1 MTSIKTKI
9 AGIMTALTTIGCT
22 NMSDTTDNKSNFE
35 YHVDRFYD
43 LQILRYQVPEF
54 ENLTLNQ
61 KKLVYYLTEAA
72 LQGRDILFDQNGK
85 YNLAIREV
93 VEAVYTNYPKEKDP
107 AQYELLEKYL
117 KRVWFSNGIH
127 HHYGMDK
134 FLPEFSQNYFE
145 TAVKSID
152 PKQLPLYAFDNSTD
166 QLLKELVPVMF
177 DPSIHAKRVNQAK
190 GEDLIATSAN
200 NYYEGVTQDEVEKF
214 YGAQKDTNDASPIS
228 YGLNSKLV
236 KEGNQLVEKTWK
248 IGGMYSPA
256 IEKITYWLKKAKEV
270 AENDAQKATIE
281 KLIAFYETGDLKTF
295 DDYSITWVKDTTSHI
310 DFLNG
315 FIETYG
321 DPLGMKA
328 SWEGIVN
335 FKNLEA
341 TKRTEVLS
349 ENAQWF
355 EDHSPVDTRF
365 KKSKVKGVSA
375 KVITAAILAGDC
387 YPATPI
393 GINLPNSN
401 WIRQTHGSKSVTI
414 ENITS
419 AYDNAAKGN
428 GFKEEF
434 VYSDTERELL
444 EKYGFVTDNI
454 HTDLHECLG
463 HGSGQLLPGV
473 DQDALKAYG
482 ATIEEARADLFGLY
496 YEADPKLVELGLLP
510 NADAYK
516 AEYYSYMNNGLMTQ
530 LMRIEDGKDIE
541 EAHMRN
547 RQLIARWVY
556 EHGKKDNVVEFVK
569 KDGKTYVR
577 INDYQKMRD
586 LVGQL
591 LAEIQRV
598 KSEGDFEGAKHL
610 VEEYGVKVDQNLHRE
625 VKERYAKLNIA
636 PYKGFV
642 NPVYKAITNE
652 SGEITDIKVDYTEGY
667 TAQML
672 RYSKDY
678 HPLKVKN

>member
-1 MTSIKTKI
+1 MTV
-9 AGIMTALTTIGCT
+9 LTTAGCNSVPT
-22 NMSDTTDNKSNFE
+22 NNEAAPFD

-43 LQILRYQVPEF
+43 LQILRYQVPGF
-54 ENLTLNQ
+54 DSLTLQQ

-72 LQGRDILFDQNGK
+72 LQGRDILFDQNCK

-93 VEAVYTNYPKEKDP
+93 LEAVYQHYPKENDAK
-107 AQYELLEKYL
+107 QFEQLENYL

-134 FLPEFSQNYFE
+134 FLPEFSQTYFE
-145 TAVKSID
+145 TAVRSID
-152 PKQLPLYAFDNSTD
+152 SKHLPLYAYNNSVD
-166 QLLKELVPVMF
+166 ELLKELVPVMF
-177 DPSIHAKRVNQAK
+177 DPTVLSKRVNQAK
-190 GEDLIATSAN
+190 GEDLISTSAN
-200 NYYEGVTQDEVEKF
+200 NYYEGVSQKEVEQF
-214 YGAQKDTNDASPIS
+214 YGSQKDPKDATPIS

-236 KEGNQLVEKTWK
+236 KENGKLVEKKWK
-248 IGGMYSPA
+248 VGGMYSAA
-256 IEKITYWLKKAKEV
+256 IEKIVYWLNKAYEV
-270 AENDAQKATIE
+270 ADNEAQKKTIG
-281 KLIAFYETGDLKTF
+281 KLIEYYQSGDLKTF
-295 DDYSITWVKDTTSHI
+295 DDYSITWVKDTLSHI

-328 SWEGIVN
+328 SWEAIVN
-335 FKNLEA
+335 YKNIAA
-341 TKRTEVLS
+341 TKRTEILS

-355 EDHSPVDTRF
+355 EDHSPVDPRF
-365 KKSKVKGVSA
+365 KKKKVKGVSA
-375 KVITAAILAGDC
+375 KVINVAILAGDC

-401 WIRQTHGSKSVTI
+401 WIRQVHGSKSVTI

-419 AYDNAAKGN
+419 AYDEAAKGN

-434 VYSDTERELL
+434 VYSQTERDLL

-510 NADAYK
+510 NTEAYK

-547 RQLIARWVY
+547 RQLIARWIY
-556 EHGKKDNVVEFVK
+556 EHGKKDNVVEFVSRE
-569 KDGKTYVR
+569 GKTYVR
-577 INDYQKMRD
+577 INDYEKMRT

-610 VEEYGVKVDQNLHRE
+610 VEEYGVKVDQKLHKE

-642 NPVYKAITNE
+642 NPVYEAVTDAK
-652 SGEITDIKVDYTEGY
+652 GEITDVKIRYDEGY
-667 TAQML
+667 TEQML
-672 RYSKDY
+672 RYSKNY
-678 HPLKVKN
+678 HTLRVKN

>member
-1 MTSIKTKI
+1 
-9 AGIMTALTTIGCT
+9 MTALTTAGCSSVST
-22 NMSDTTDNKSNFE
+22 NNDATTFD

-43 LQILRYQVPEF
+43 LQILRYQVPGF
-54 ENLTLNQ
+54 DTLPLQQ
-61 KKLVYYLTEAA
+61 KKLIYYLTEAA
-72 LQGRDILFDQNGK
+72 LQGRDILFDQNCK
-85 YNLAIREV
+85 YNLAIRDV
-93 VEAVYTNYPKEKDP
+93 LEAIYQHYPKEKD
-107 AQYELLEKYL
+107 AKQFEQLENYL

-134 FLPEFSQNYFE
+134 FLPEFSQTYFE
-145 TAVKSID
+145 TAVRSID
-152 PKQLPLYAFDNSTD
+152 SKYLPLYAYNNNVDE
-166 QLLKELVPVMF
+166 LLKELVPVMF
-177 DPSIHAKRVNQAK
+177 DPSVCAKRVNQAK

-200 NYYEGVTQDEVEKF
+200 NYYEGVSQKEVEKF
-214 YGAQKDTNDASPIS
+214 YGAQKDPKDATPIS

-236 KEGNQLVEKTWK
+236 KENGKLVEKTWK

-256 IEKITYWLKKAKEV
+256 IEKIVYWLNKAMEV
-270 AENDAQKATIE
+270 TDSDPQKQTIA
-281 KLIAFYETGDLKTF
+281 KLISFYQTGDLKTF
-295 DDYSITWVKDTTSHI
+295 DDYSITWVKDTTNHI

-328 SWEGIVN
+328 SWEAIVN
-335 FKNLEA
+335 YKNLEA
-341 TKRTEVLS
+341 TKRTEILS
-349 ENAQWF
+349 DNAQWF
-355 EDHSPVDTRF
+355 EDHSPVDQRF

-375 KVITAAILAGDC
+375 KVINVAILAGDC

-401 WIRQTHGSKSVTI
+401 WIRQEHGSKSVTI

-419 AYDNAAKGN
+419 AYDEAAKGN

-434 VYSDTERELL
+434 VYSQTERDLL
-444 EKYGFVTDNI
+444 EKYGFITDNI

-510 NADAYK
+510 NTEAYK

-547 RQLIARWVY
+547 RQLIARWIY
-556 EHGKKDNVVEFVK
+556 EHGKKDNVVEFVN
-569 KDGKTYVR
+569 KDGKTFVR
-577 INDYQKMRD
+577 INDYEKMRT

-610 VEEYGVKVDQNLHRE
+610 VEEYGVKVDQKLHKE

-642 NPVYKAITNE
+642 NPVYEAVTNDK
-652 SGEITDIKVDYTEGY
+652 GEITDIKIRYNEGY
-667 TAQML
+667 TEQML

-678 HPLKVKN
+678 HTLKVKN

>member
-1 MTSIKTKI
+1 
-9 AGIMTALTTIGCT
+9 MTALTTAGCSSVST
-22 NMSDTTDNKSNFE
+22 NNDATTFD

-43 LQILRYQVPEF
+43 LQILRYQVPGF
-54 ENLTLNQ
+54 DTLPLQQ
-61 KKLVYYLTEAA
+61 KKLIYYLTEAA
-72 LQGRDILFDQNGK
+72 LQGRDILFDQNCK
-85 YNLAIREV
+85 YNLAIRDV
-93 VEAVYTNYPKEKDP
+93 LEAIYQHYPKEKD
-107 AQYELLEKYL
+107 AKQFEQLENYL

-134 FLPEFSQNYFE
+134 FLPEFSQTYFE
-145 TAVKSID
+145 TAVRSID
-152 PKQLPLYAFDNSTD
+152 SKYLPLYAYNNNVDE
-166 QLLKELVPVMF
+166 LLKELVPVMF
-177 DPSIHAKRVNQAK
+177 DPSVCAKRVNQAK

-200 NYYEGVTQDEVEKF
+200 NYYEGVSQKEVEKF
-214 YGAQKDTNDASPIS
+214 YGAQKDPKDATPIS

-236 KEGNQLVEKTWK
+236 KENGKLVEKTWK

-256 IEKITYWLKKAKEV
+256 IEKIVYWLNKAMEV
-270 AENDAQKATIE
+270 ADSDPQKQTIA
-281 KLIAFYETGDLKTF
+281 KLISFYQTGDLKTF
-295 DDYSITWVKDTTSHI
+295 DDYSITWVKDTTNHI

-328 SWEGIVN
+328 SWEAIVN
-335 FKNLEA
+335 YKNLEA
-341 TKRTEVLS
+341 TKRTEILS
-349 ENAQWF
+349 DNAQWF
-355 EDHSPVDTRF
+355 EDHSPVDQRF

-375 KVITAAILAGDC
+375 KVINVAILAGDC

-401 WIRQTHGSKSVTI
+401 WIRQEHGSKSVTI

-419 AYDNAAKGN
+419 AYDEAAKGN

-434 VYSDTERELL
+434 VYSQTERDLL
-444 EKYGFVTDNI
+444 EKYGFITDNI

-510 NADAYK
+510 NTEAYK

-547 RQLIARWVY
+547 RQLIARWIY
-556 EHGKKDNVVEFVK
+556 EHGKKDNVVEFVN
-569 KDGKTYVR
+569 KDGKTFVR
-577 INDYQKMRD
+577 INDYEKMRT

-610 VEEYGVKVDQNLHRE
+610 VEEYGVKVDQKLHKE

-642 NPVYKAITNE
+642 NPVYEAVTNDK
-652 SGEITDIKVDYTEGY
+652 GEITDIKIRYNEGY
-667 TAQML
+667 TEQML

-678 HPLKVKN
+678 HTLKVKN

>member
-1 MTSIKTKI
+1 
-9 AGIMTALTTIGCT
+9 MTALTTAGCSSVST
-22 NMSDTTDNKSNFE
+22 NNDATTFD

-43 LQILRYQVPEF
+43 LQILRYQVPGF
-54 ENLTLNQ
+54 DTLPLQQ
-61 KKLVYYLTEAA
+61 KKLIYYLTEAA
-72 LQGRDILFDQNGK
+72 LLGRDILFDQNCK
-85 YNLAIREV
+85 YNLAIRDV
-93 VEAVYTNYPKEKDP
+93 LEAIYQHYPKEKD
-107 AQYELLEKYL
+107 AKQFEQLENYL

-134 FLPEFSQNYFE
+134 FLPEFSQTYFE
-145 TAVKSID
+145 TAVRSID
-152 PKQLPLYAFDNSTD
+152 SKYLPLYAYNNNVDE
-166 QLLKELVPVMF
+166 LLKELVPVMF
-177 DPSIHAKRVNQAK
+177 DPSVCAKRVNQAK

-200 NYYEGVTQDEVEKF
+200 NYYEGVSQKEVEKF
-214 YGAQKDTNDASPIS
+214 YGAQKDPKDATPIS

-236 KEGNQLVEKTWK
+236 KEGGKLVEKTWK

-256 IEKITYWLKKAKEV
+256 IEKIVYWLNKAMEV
-270 AENDAQKATIE
+270 TDSDPQKQTIA
-281 KLIAFYETGDLKTF
+281 KLISFYQTGDLKTF
-295 DDYSITWVKDTTSHI
+295 DDYSITWVKDTTNHI

-328 SWEGIVN
+328 SWEAIVN
-335 FKNLEA
+335 YKNLEA
-341 TKRTEVLS
+341 TKRTEILS
-349 ENAQWF
+349 DNAQWF
-355 EDHSPVDTRF
+355 EDHSPVDQRF

-375 KVITAAILAGDC
+375 KVINVAILAGDC

-401 WIRQTHGSKSVTI
+401 WIRQEHGSKSVTI

-419 AYDNAAKGN
+419 AYDEAAKGN

-434 VYSDTERELL
+434 VYSQTERDLL
-444 EKYGFVTDNI
+444 EKYGFITDNI

-510 NADAYK
+510 NTEAYK

-547 RQLIARWVY
+547 RQLIARWIY
-556 EHGKKDNVVEFVK
+556 EHGKKDNVVEFVN
-569 KDGKTYVR
+569 KDGKTFVR
-577 INDYQKMRD
+577 INDYEKMRT

-610 VEEYGVKVDQNLHRE
+610 VEEYGVKVDQKLHKE

-642 NPVYKAITNE
+642 NPVYEAVTNDK
-652 SGEITDIKVDYTEGY
+652 GEITDIKIRYNEGY
-667 TAQML
+667 TEQML

-678 HPLKVKN
+678 HTLKVKN

>member
-1 MTSIKTKI
+1 MRTIKKYTI
-9 AGIMTALTTIGCT
+9 SMMTALTLGGSG
-22 NMSDTTDNKSNFE
+22 MASADNNAGNFD

-43 LQILRYQVPEF
+43 LQILRYKVPGF
-54 ENLTLNQ
+54 EELSLQQ
-61 KKLVYYLTEAA
+61 KKYIYYLTEAA
-72 LQGRDILFDQNGK
+72 LQGRDILFDQDCK
-85 YNLAIREV
+85 YNLVIRDV
-93 VEAVYTNYPKEKDP
+93 LEAVYQHYPKEKD
-107 AQYELLEKYL
+107 AKQFELLEKYL

-152 PKQLPLYAFDNSTD
+152 KKYLPLKSYNNSTD
-166 QLLKELVPVMF
+166 ALLKEVVPVMF
-177 DPSIHAKRVNQAK
+177 DPKLYAKRVNQAK
-190 GEDLIATSAN
+190 GEDLIKTSAN
-200 NYYEGVTQDEVEKF
+200 NYYEGVSQAEVEAF
-214 YGAQKDTNDASPIS
+214 YNAQKDSADPSPIS

-236 KEGNQLVEKTWK
+236 KENGKLTEKVWK
-248 IGGMYSPA
+248 VGGMYTAA
-256 IEKITYWLKKAKEV
+256 IEKITYWLNKAKEV
-270 AENDAQKATIE
+270 AENDAQKQTIE
-281 KLIAFYETGDLKTF
+281 KLVSFYETGDLKTF
-295 DDYSITWVKDTTSHI
+295 DDYSITWVKDTVSHI

-328 SWEGIVN
+328 SWEAIVDY
-335 FKNLEA
+335 KNLEA
-341 TKRTEVLS
+341 TKRTEILS
-349 ENAQWF
+349 DNAQWF
-355 EDHSPVDTRF
+355 EDHSPVDARF
-365 KKSKVKGVSA
+365 KKPKVKGVSA
-375 KVITAAILAGDC
+375 KVINVAILAGDC

-419 AYDNAAKGN
+419 AYDEAAKGN

-434 VYSDTERELL
+434 VYSQEERDLL
-444 EKYGFVTDNI
+444 EKYGFITDNI

-510 NADAYK
+510 NKDAYK

-556 EHGKKDNVVEFVK
+556 EHGKKDNVVEFVI

-577 INDYQKMRD
+577 INDYEKMRS

-598 KSEGDFEGAKHL
+598 KSEGDYEGAKHL
-610 VEEYGVKVDQNLHRE
+610 VEDYGVKVDQKLHKE
-625 VKERYAKLNIA
+625 VKDRYAKLNIA

-642 NPVYKAITNE
+642 NPVYTPVTDKN
-652 SGEITDIKVDYTEGY
+652 GEIIDVKIDYTEGY
-667 TAQML
+667 AEQML

-678 HPLKVKN
+678 HPIK

>member
-1 MTSIKTKI
+1 
-9 AGIMTALTTIGCT
+9 MTALTTAGCSSVAPEKEAST
-22 NMSDTTDNKSNFE
+22 FD

-43 LQILRYQVPEF
+43 LQILRYKVPGF
-54 ENLTLNQ
+54 EQLSLQQ
-61 KKLVYYLTEAA
+61 KKYIYYLTEAA

-85 YNLAIREV
+85 YNLAIRDV
-93 VEAVYTNYPKEKDP
+93 LEAIYEHYPKEKDST
-107 AQYELLEKYL
+107 QFEQLTNYL

-134 FLPEFSQNYFE
+134 FMPEFSQDYFE
-145 TAVKSID
+145 AAVRGVDDKY
-152 PKQLPLYAFDNSTD
+152 LPLDAFNNSKD

-177 DPSIHAKRVNQAK
+177 DPSVMAKRVNQAK
-190 GEDLIATSAN
+190 GADLITTSAN
-200 NYYEGVTQDEVEKF
+200 NYYEGVSQQEVENF
-214 YGAQKDTNDASPIS
+214 YNAQKNPNDNSPIS

-236 KEGNQLVEKTWK
+236 KENGKLTEKTWK
-248 IGGMYSPA
+248 VGGMYTQA
-256 IEKITYWLKKAKEV
+256 IEKIIDNLNKAKEA
-270 AENDAQKATIE
+270 AENDTQKETID
-281 KLIAFYETGDLKTF
+281 KLVEFYQTGDLKTF
-295 DDYSITWVKDTTSHI
+295 DDYSITWVKDTLSHI

-328 SWEGIVN
+328 SWEAIVN
-335 FKNLEA
+335 YKNVEA
-341 TKRTEVLS
+341 TQRTETLS
-349 ENAQWF
+349 DNAQWF
-355 EDHSPVDTRF
+355 EDHSPVDARF
-365 KKSKVKGVSA
+365 KKAKVKGVSA
-375 KVITAAILAGDC
+375 KVINVAILAGDC

-419 AYDNAAKGN
+419 AYDEAAKGN

-496 YEADPKLVELGLLP
+496 YEADDKLVELGLLP
-510 NADAYK
+510 NKEAYK

-569 KDGKTYVR
+569 KEGKTYVK
-577 INDYQKMRD
+577 INDYQKMRA
-586 LVGQL
+586 LIGEL
-591 LAEIQRV
+591 LAEVQRI
-598 KSEGDFEGAKHL
+598 KSEGDYEGARHL
-610 VEEYGVKVDQNLHRE
+610 VEDYGVKVDQNLHKE
-625 VKERYAKLNIA
+625 VKERYAKLNLA

-642 NPVYKAITNE
+642 NPVYKPIFNAK
-652 SGEITDIKVDYTEGY
+652 GEIEDIEIDYTEGY
-667 TAQML
+667 TEQML
-672 RYSKDY
+672 RYGKKY
-678 HPLKVKN
+678 HYLPVKN

>member
-1 MTSIKTKI
+1 MKSIKTKFI
-9 AGIMTALTTIGCT
+9 GIMTALTTAGCSSVST
-22 NMSDTTDNKSNFE
+22 NNDATTFD

-43 LQILRYQVPEF
+43 LQILRYQVPGF
-54 ENLTLNQ
+54 DTLPLQQ
-61 KKLVYYLTEAA
+61 KKLIYYLTEAA
-72 LQGRDILFDQNGK
+72 LQGRDILFDQNCK
-85 YNLAIREV
+85 YNLAIRDV
-93 VEAVYTNYPKEKDP
+93 LEAIYQHYPKEKD
-107 AQYELLEKYL
+107 AKQFEQLENYL

-134 FLPEFSQNYFE
+134 FLPEFSQTYFE
-145 TAVKSID
+145 TAVRSID
-152 PKQLPLYAFDNSTD
+152 SKYLPLYAYNNNVDE
-166 QLLKELVPVMF
+166 LLKELVPVMF
-177 DPSIHAKRVNQAK
+177 DPSVCAKRVNQAK

-200 NYYEGVTQDEVEKF
+200 NYYEGVSQKEVEKF
-214 YGAQKDTNDASPIS
+214 YGAQKDPKDATPIS

-236 KEGNQLVEKTWK
+236 KEGGKLVEKTWK

-256 IEKITYWLKKAKEV
+256 IEKIVYWLNKAMEV
-270 AENDAQKATIE
+270 TDSDPQKQTIA
-281 KLIAFYETGDLKTF
+281 KLISFYQTGDLKTF
-295 DDYSITWVKDTTSHI
+295 DDYSITWVKDTTNHI

-328 SWEGIVN
+328 SWEAIVN
-335 FKNLEA
+335 YKNQEA
-341 TKRTEVLS
+341 TKRTEILS
-349 ENAQWF
+349 DNAQWF
-355 EDHSPVDTRF
+355 EDHSPVDQRF

-375 KVITAAILAGDC
+375 KVINVAILAGDC

-401 WIRQTHGSKSVTI
+401 WIRQEHGSKSVTI

-419 AYDNAAKGN
+419 AYDEAAKGN

-434 VYSDTERELL
+434 VYSQTERDLL
-444 EKYGFVTDNI
+444 EKYGFITDNI

-510 NADAYK
+510 NTEAYK

-547 RQLIARWVY
+547 RQLIARWIY
-556 EHGKKDNVVEFVK
+556 EHGKKDNVVEFVN
-569 KDGKTYVR
+569 KDGKTFVR
-577 INDYQKMRD
+577 INDYEKMRT

-610 VEEYGVKVDQNLHRE
+610 VEEYGVKVDQKLHKE

-642 NPVYKAITNE
+642 NPVYEAVTNDK
-652 SGEITDIKVDYTEGY
+652 GEITDIKIRYNEGY
-667 TAQML
+667 TEQML

-678 HPLKVKN
+678 HTLKVKN

>member
-1 MTSIKTKI
+1 
-9 AGIMTALTTIGCT
+9 MTALTTAGCSSVST
-22 NMSDTTDNKSNFE
+22 NNDATTFD

-43 LQILRYQVPEF
+43 LQILRYQVPGF
-54 ENLTLNQ
+54 DTLPLQQ
-61 KKLVYYLTEAA
+61 KKLIYYLTEAA
-72 LQGRDILFDQNGK
+72 LQGRDILFDQNCK
-85 YNLAIREV
+85 YNLAIRDV
-93 VEAVYTNYPKEKDP
+93 LEAIYQHYPKEKD
-107 AQYELLEKYL
+107 AKQFEQLENYL

-134 FLPEFSQNYFE
+134 FLPEFSQTYFE
-145 TAVKSID
+145 TAVRSID
-152 PKQLPLYAFDNSTD
+152 SKYLPLYAYNNNVDE
-166 QLLKELVPVMF
+166 LLKELVPVMF
-177 DPSIHAKRVNQAK
+177 DPSVCAKRVNQAK

-200 NYYEGVTQDEVEKF
+200 NYYEGVSQKEVEKF
-214 YGAQKDTNDASPIS
+214 YGAQKDPKDATPIS

-236 KEGNQLVEKTWK
+236 KEGGKLVEKTWK

-256 IEKITYWLKKAKEV
+256 IEKIVYWLNKAMEV
-270 AENDAQKATIE
+270 TDSDPQKQTIA
-281 KLIAFYETGDLKTF
+281 KLISFYQTGDLKTF
-295 DDYSITWVKDTTSHI
+295 DDYSITWVKDTTNHI

-328 SWEGIVN
+328 SWEAIVN
-335 FKNLEA
+335 YKNQEA
-341 TKRTEVLS
+341 TKRTEILS
-349 ENAQWF
+349 DNAQWF
-355 EDHSPVDTRF
+355 EDHSPVDQRF

-375 KVITAAILAGDC
+375 KVINVAILAGDC

-401 WIRQTHGSKSVTI
+401 WIRQEHGSKSVTI

-419 AYDNAAKGN
+419 AYDEAAKGN

-434 VYSDTERELL
+434 VYSQTERDLL
-444 EKYGFVTDNI
+444 EKYGFITDNI

-510 NADAYK
+510 NTEAYK

-547 RQLIARWVY
+547 RQLIARWIY
-556 EHGKKDNVVEFVK
+556 EHGKKDNVVEFVN
-569 KDGKTYVR
+569 KDGKTFVR
-577 INDYQKMRD
+577 INDYEKMRT

-610 VEEYGVKVDQNLHRE
+610 VEEYGVKVDQKLHKE

-642 NPVYKAITNE
+642 NPVYEAVTNDK
-652 SGEITDIKVDYTEGY
+652 GEITDIKIRYNEGY
-667 TAQML
+667 TEQML

-678 HPLKVKN
+678 HTLKVKN

>member
-1 MTSIKTKI
+1 
-9 AGIMTALTTIGCT
+9 MTALTTAGCSSVAP
-22 NMSDTTDNKSNFE
+22 NNDATDFN

-43 LQILRYQVPEF
+43 LQILRYQVPGF
-54 ENLTLNQ
+54 DTLPLQQ
-61 KKLVYYLTEAA
+61 KKYIYYLTEAA

-93 VEAVYTNYPKEKDP
+93 LEAVYCNYPKDKD
-107 AQYELLEKYL
+107 AKQFEQLENYL

-134 FLPEFSQNYFE
+134 FLPEFSQEYFE
-145 TAVKSID
+145 TAVRGID
-152 PKQLPLYAFDNSTD
+152 NKHLPLYAFNNSVD
-166 QLLKELVPVMF
+166 ELLKELVPVMF
-177 DPSIHAKRVNQAK
+177 DPKIDAKRVNQAK
-190 GEDLIATSAN
+190 GEDLITTSAN

-214 YGAQKDTNDASPIS
+214 YGAQKDPKDASPIS

-236 KEGNQLVEKTWK
+236 KENGKLVEKTWK
-248 IGGMYSPA
+248 VGGMYSPA
-256 IEKITYWLKKAKEV
+256 IEKIVYWLNKALEV
-270 AENDAQKATIE
+270 ADNETQKQTIK
-281 KLIAFYETGDLKTF
+281 KLIAFYQTGDLKTF
-295 DDYSITWVKDTTSHI
+295 DDYSITWVKDTLSHV

-328 SWEGIVN
+328 SWEAIVN
-335 FKNLEA
+335 YKNIDA
-341 TKRTEVLS
+341 TKRTEILS

-355 EDHSPVDTRF
+355 EDHSPVDARF

-375 KVITAAILAGDC
+375 KVINVAILAGDC

-401 WIRQTHGSKSVTI
+401 WIRQEHGSKSVTI

-419 AYDNAAKGN
+419 AYDEAAKGN

-434 VYSDTERELL
+434 VYSQTERDIL
-444 EKYGFVTDNI
+444 EKYGFITDNI

-510 NADAYK
+510 NAEAYK

-556 EHGKKDNVVEFVK
+556 EHGKQDNVVEFVT
-569 KDGKTYVR
+569 KDGKTFVR
-577 INDYQKMRD
+577 INDYEKMRT

-610 VEEYGVKVDQNLHRE
+610 VEEYGVKVDQKLHKE
-625 VKERYAKLNIA
+625 VKERYAKLNLA

-642 NPVYKAITNE
+642 NPVYEAVTNDK
-652 SGEITDIKVDYTEGY
+652 GEITDIKVRYNEGY
-667 TAQML
+667 TEQML
-672 RYSKDY
+672 RYSKNY

>member
-1 MTSIKTKI
+1 MKHLKTKFI
-9 AGIMTALTTIGCT
+9 TLMTALTTASC
-22 NMSDTTDNKSNFE
+22 STTPSASFD

-43 LQILRYQVPEF
+43 LQLLRYQVPGF
-54 ENLTLNQ
+54 DSLSLNQ
-61 KKLVYYLTEAA
+61 KKLIYYLTEAA
-72 LQGRDILFDQNGK
+72 LQGRDILFDQNCK

-93 VEAVYTNYPKEKDP
+93 LEAVYQHYPKEKD
-107 AQYELLEKYL
+107 AQQFEQLEKYL

-134 FLPEFSQNYFE
+134 FLPEFSQEYFIQ
-145 TAVKSID
+145 AVKSID
-152 PKQLPLYAFDNSTD
+152 SQNLPLYAYNNSTD
-166 QLLKELVPVMF
+166 ELLKELVPVMF
-177 DPSIHAKRVNQAK
+177 DPTICAKRVNQAK
-190 GEDLIATSAN
+190 GEDLIQTSAN
-200 NYYEGVTQDEVEKF
+200 NYYEGVTQAEVEAF
-214 YGAQKDTNDASPIS
+214 YNAQKDTSNAEPIS
-228 YGLNSKLV
+228 YGLNGKLV
-236 KEGNQLVEKTWK
+236 KGNGKLTEKVWK
-248 IGGMYSPA
+248 TGGMYSPA
-256 IEKITYWLKKAKEV
+256 IEKITYWLGKAKEV
-270 AENDAQKATIE
+270 AENDAQKKTIE
-281 KLIAFYETGDLKTF
+281 KLIEFYNTGDLKTF
-295 DDYSITWVKDTTSHI
+295 DEYSIVWVKDTLSHI

-328 SWEGIVN
+328 SWEAIVN

-341 TKRTEVLS
+341 TKRTEILS

-355 EDHSPVDTRF
+355 EDNSPVDKRF
-365 KKSKVKGVSA
+365 KKEKVKGVSA
-375 KVITAAILAGDC
+375 KVITTAILAGDC

-419 AYDNAAKGN
+419 AYDEAAKGN

-434 VYSDTERELL
+434 VYSQTEREIL

-510 NADAYK
+510 NAEAYK

-556 EHGKKDNVVEFVK
+556 EHGKADNVVEFVK
-569 KDGKTYVR
+569 KDHKTFVR
-577 INDYQKMRD
+577 INDYEKMRT

-598 KSEGDFEGAKHL
+598 KSEGDYEGAKHL
-610 VEEYGVKVDQNLHRE
+610 VEDYGVKVDQDLHRE

-642 NPVYKAITNE
+642 NPVYKPVVDE
-652 SGEITDIKVDYTEGY
+652 KGEITDVKVTYSEGY
-667 TAQML
+667 TEQML

>member
-1 MTSIKTKI
+1 
-9 AGIMTALTTIGCT
+9 MTALTTAGCSSVST
-22 NMSDTTDNKSNFE
+22 NNDATTFD

-43 LQILRYQVPEF
+43 LQILRYQVPGF
-54 ENLTLNQ
+54 DTLPLQQ
-61 KKLVYYLTEAA
+61 KKLIYYLTEAA
-72 LQGRDILFDQNGK
+72 LQGRDILFDQNCK
-85 YNLAIREV
+85 YNLAIRDV
-93 VEAVYTNYPKEKDP
+93 LEAIYQHYPKEKD
-107 AQYELLEKYL
+107 AKQFEQLENYL

-134 FLPEFSQNYFE
+134 FLPEFSQTYFE
-145 TAVKSID
+145 TAVRSID
-152 PKQLPLYAFDNSTD
+152 SKYLPLYAYNNNVDE
-166 QLLKELVPVMF
+166 LLEVLVPVMF
-177 DPSIHAKRVNQAK
+177 DPSVCAKRVNQAK

-200 NYYEGVTQDEVEKF
+200 NYYEGVSQKEVEKF
-214 YGAQKDTNDASPIS
+214 YGAQKDPKDATPIS

-236 KEGNQLVEKTWK
+236 KEGGKLVEKTWK

-256 IEKITYWLKKAKEV
+256 IEKIVYWLNKAMEV
-270 AENDAQKATIE
+270 TDSDPQKQTIA
-281 KLIAFYETGDLKTF
+281 KLISFYQTGDLKTF
-295 DDYSITWVKDTTSHI
+295 DDYSITWVKDTTNHI

-328 SWEGIVN
+328 SWEAIVN
-335 FKNLEA
+335 YKNLEA
-341 TKRTEVLS
+341 TKRTEILS
-349 ENAQWF
+349 DNAQWF
-355 EDHSPVDTRF
+355 EDHSPVDQRF

-375 KVITAAILAGDC
+375 KVINVAILAGDC

-401 WIRQTHGSKSVTI
+401 WIRQEHGSKSVTI

-419 AYDNAAKGN
+419 AYDEAAKGN

-434 VYSDTERELL
+434 VYSQTERDLL
-444 EKYGFVTDNI
+444 EKYGFITDNI

-510 NADAYK
+510 NTEAYK

-530 LMRIEDGKDIE
+530 LMRIEEGKNIE

-547 RQLIARWVY
+547 RQLIARWIY
-556 EHGKKDNVVEFVK
+556 EHGKKDNVVEFVN
-569 KDGKTYVR
+569 KDGKTFVR
-577 INDYQKMRD
+577 INDYEKMRT

-610 VEEYGVKVDQNLHRE
+610 VEEYGVKVDQKLHKE

-642 NPVYKAITNE
+642 NPVYEAVTNDK
-652 SGEITDIKVDYTEGY
+652 GEITDIKIRYNEGY
-667 TAQML
+667 TEQML

-678 HPLKVKN
+678 HTLKVKN